1 MKHFHGTSA
10 LGGHCLRIAAVFTLL
25 SAVGCSWF
33 SWVPGI
39 GGGDKKE
46 DTDKPA
52 PLVEFAEEADVVR
65 LWQASVGKG
74 LGRKY
79 LRLSP
84 AILADRIYA
93 ADAYGTVA
101 AFDRFT
107 GGNAWRTSIG
117 KPDARSGFKFWDR
130 RDPSFVT
137 GGVGAAGGRV
147 LVGTTRGEIVA
158 LDAADGSALW
168 RSEVS
173 SEVLARPVGAEGLVV
188 VQTADGRVSA
198 LNGADGTP
206 RWSFDT
212 QPPILTLRG
221 TAVPA
226 LRDGLVYAG
235 FATGKVAAFRA
246 ENGEP
251 VWEQRVMLPEGRS
264 ELGRM
269 VDVDGSPLVQRGV
282 VYAVSFQGRLKAFRG
297 TDGAILWESEMS
309 SFLDLAE
316 GYGQIYVVSD
326 EDVVSAIE
334 QTDAAL
340 VWRQEGLRNRRL
352 TSPVAFG
359 NYVLVGDAEGYLHVL
374 AQSDGRLVAR
384 RKIGDGLRSGMIV
397 ADNVVYLLTNDG
409 RLNALEIRRKA

>member
-1 MKHFHGTSA
+1 MRST
-10 LGGHCLRIAAVFTLL
+10 LRFAAVLALL
-25 SAVGCSWF
+25 SVVGCTWF
-33 SWVPGI
+33 DWVPGI
-39 GGGDKKE
+39 GGDKKKE
-46 DTDKPA
+46 DADKPA
-52 PLVEFAEEADVVR
+52 ALVEFAEEADVVR

-74 LGRKY
+74 LGRKH

-107 GGNAWRTSIG
+107 GRNAWRTSVG
-117 KPDARSGFKFWDR
+117 KPEGGSGLKFWDR

-137 GGVGAAGGRV
+137 GGVGAAGGRI
-147 LVGTTRGEIVA
+147 LVGTTRGEVIA
-158 LDAADGSALW
+158 LDAADGSTLW
-168 RSEVS
+168 RAEAS
-173 SEVLARPVGAEGLVV
+173 SEVLARPVGAEDIVV
-188 VQTADGRVSA
+188 VQTADGRVAA
-198 LNGADGTP
+198 LDGTDGKSL
-206 RWSFDT
+206 WTFDT
-212 QPPILTLRG
+212 QPPALTLRG

-226 LRDGLVYAG
+226 MRGGLVYAG

-246 ENGEP
+246 ENGQT

-269 VDVDGSPLVQRGV
+269 VDVDGSPLFLRGV
-282 VYAVSFQGRLKAFRG
+282 LYAVSFQGRLKAFRA
-297 TDGAILWESEMS
+297 TDGAALWEVEMS

-334 QTDAAL
+334 QSDATL
-340 VWRQEGLRNRRL
+340 MWRQEGLKNRRL

-359 NYVLVGDAEGYLHVL
+359 NYVVVGDADGYLHVL
-374 AQSDGRLVAR
+374 AQSDGRFVAR
-384 RKIGDGLRSGMIV
+384 RKVGDGLRSGMLV
-397 ADNVVYLLTNDG
+397 SDNVVYLLTNDG
-409 RLNALEIRRKA
+409 RLNALEIRRRT